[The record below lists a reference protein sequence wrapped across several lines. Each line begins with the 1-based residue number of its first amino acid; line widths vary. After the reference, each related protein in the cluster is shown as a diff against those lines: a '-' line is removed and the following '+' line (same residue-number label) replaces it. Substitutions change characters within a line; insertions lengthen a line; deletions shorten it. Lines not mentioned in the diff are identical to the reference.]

1 MKKKTTTVVQPDK
14 TEAIKPEVHSHV
26 HSKRTFLNFSV
37 CDHSHG
43 RINRFPFGSGHGPS
57 TF

>member
-1 MKKKTTTVVQPDK
+1 MKKKTTLVVQPGK
-14 TEAIKPEVHSHV
+14 TEATKPETHSHTPA
-26 HSKRTFLNFSV
+26 KKTFLNFSV

-43 RINRFPFGSGHGPS
+43 RMNRFPFGSGHGPL